1 MKALKII
8 IGVVVSLVVLAGL
21 FFVYSLYVNP
31 KSPLGLAEYIDGD
44 KEITVRYYRPFKKD
58 RLIFGDSADG
68 ALVPYGVYWRLGANL
83 TTKLTTNQDLD
94 FAGRTLPKGSYGL
107 YVYPYAENW
116 LVFVHTKTGGISFNE
131 PEAEGIIMKVNVPVT
146 SLSESLEQFTID
158 FVDSSLRFRWD
169 TTEVLIP
176 IH

>member
-1 MKALKII
+1 
-8 IGVVVSLVVLAGL
+8 
-21 FFVYSLYVNP
+21 
-31 KSPLGLAEYIDGD
+31 
-44 KEITVRYYRPFKKD
+44 
-58 RLIFGDSADG
+58 
-68 ALVPYGVYWRLGANL
+68 LVPYGVYWRLGANL